1 MDTGLSRFQ
10 KSLFVQTRW
19 VPAANWMPLSGS
31 TVGCGK
37 EKLRQELR
45 GGGSGPHIA
54 FFYKLDHAELQ
65 RAIDGDDEIE
75 LTFGAPRSN
84 CAPHWGRSSRDCE
97 PLLSGSL
104 DYAELR
110 DGSLLLLW
118 RSRIL
123 LSSVFFQAPE
133 QIAPSNAGIEHR
145 GLCTA
150 GSTNYEVDRHHDFS
164 GRQFDGTPPRR
175 KALKE
180 HVGGS
185 SPEKFL
191 GLSHRRDA
199 GAH

>member
-1 MDTGLSRFQ
+1 MSGAAELVLPGVV
-10 KSLFVQTRW
+10 KW
-19 VPAANWMPLSGS
+19 VPLSVR
-31 TVGCGK
+31 TVWTFIGDGG
-37 EKLRQELR
+37 EQATQEISGGPPRDFLMQFDEGELR
-45 GGGSGPHIA
+45 RPV
-54 FFYKLDHAELQ
+54 
-65 RAIDGDDEIE
+65 DGDDEIE

-123 LSSVFFQAPE
+123 LSSVFSQAPE

-150 GSTNYEVDRHHDFS
+150 GSTNYKVDRHHDFS
-164 GRQFDGTPPRR
+164 GRQFNGAPPRR